1 MYSIEQILIS
11 LSSYIED
18 YFRDYDYNWELGV
31 YSNTCCEQVK
41 AEFEIGEVTVLGTFY
56 VYGTMHLD
64 RGDYF
69 MPPSSYGEVTVE
81 CDMLK
86 CFDGE
91 TDEPL
96 IVTER
101 EYLDQ
106 LKQNII
112 L

>member
-1 MYSIEQILIS
+1 MHFITHEQWNEAFLHNDLMRVFVHCSDLI
-11 LSSYIED
+11 
-18 YFRDYDYNWELGV
+18 
-31 YSNTCCEQVK
+31 
-41 AEFEIGEVTVLGTFY
+41 
-56 VYGTMHLD
+56 
-64 RGDYF
+64 
-69 MPPSSYGEVTVE
+69 
-81 CDMLK
+81 
-86 CFDGE
+86 

>member
-1 MYSIEQILIS
+1 
-11 LSSYIED
+11 
-18 YFRDYDYNWELGV
+18 
-31 YSNTCCEQVK
+31 
-41 AEFEIGEVTVLGTFY
+41 
-56 VYGTMHLD
+56 MHLD